1 MPDVGQE
8 LLNVPFP
15 EMVLKLASAIA
26 EGQFKLDQVSCEIAK
41 FMGDKKKAPVYL
53 PDLTDEKGEKEIVTS
68 LIGAGFQPTFYQ
80 FTDTIIE
87 VKMAI
92 SMNQTTEASISTKA
106 SGGWGPFSASV
117 NASYSSK
124 YSYSVEGS
132 SLLRTKIT
140 PLPPNTFMQRILDM
154 KAQMLQQ
161 EFSLKM
167 KEAEVKLELKRME
180 LEQQM
185 KAKEE
190 ELKKAAGKGD
200 SSSSTTTTT
209 DSTNTD
215 SDDN

>member
-26 EGQFKLDQVSCEIAK
+26 EGQYKLDMVSCKIAK
-41 FMGDKKKAPVYL
+41 FMGDKKQAPVYL
-53 PDLTDEKGEKEIVTS
+53 PDLTDPSGQKEIVTS
-68 LIGAGFQPTFYQ
+68 LIGAGFQPTLYQ

-92 SMNQTTEASISTKA
+92 SMNQTTEASVSTEA

-161 EFSLKM
+161 EFALTM
-167 KEAEVKLELKRME
+167 KKAEVQLELERRKLEAEMKKETDKLTPANPTPTPTPTPTPDE
-180 LEQQM
+180 
-185 KAKEE
+185 
-190 ELKKAAGKGD
+190 
-200 SSSSTTTTT
+200 
-209 DSTNTD
+209 
-215 SDDN
+215 

>member
-1 MPDVGQE
+1 MPNVGQE

-15 EMVLKLASAIA
+15 EMVLKLACAIA
-26 EGQFKLDQVSCEIAK
+26 EGQYKLDMVSCEIAK
-41 FMGDKKKAPVYL
+41 FMGDEKTAPVHL
-53 PDLTDEKGEKEIVTS
+53 PDLTDPDGKKVIVTS

-92 SMNQTTEASISTKA
+92 SMNKTTDTSVSASAK
-106 SGGWGPFSASV
+106 GGWGPFSASV

-140 PLPPNTFMQRILDM
+140 PLPPNPFMQRILDM

-161 EFSLKM
+161 KFELSLK
-167 KEAEVKLELKRME
+167 EVEVKLELERRK
-180 LEQQM
+180 L
-185 KAKEE
+185 
-190 ELKKAAGKGD
+190 
-200 SSSSTTTTT
+200 
-209 DSTNTD
+209 
-215 SDDN
+215 

>member
-1 MPDVGQE
+1 MPNVGQE

-26 EGQFKLDQVSCEIAK
+26 EGQFKLDMVSCKIAK
-41 FMGDKKKAPVYL
+41 MMGDPKQASVSL
-53 PDLTDEKGEKEIVTS
+53 PDLTSDDNETIKTS

-92 SMNQTTEASISTKA
+92 TMNQTFESTFSTSA
-106 SGGWGPFSASV
+106 SGGFMCFAASV
-117 NASYSSK
+117 NASFSSK

-154 KAQMLQQ
+154 KAQKLQQ
-161 EFSLKM
+161 EFQLKLKQQELEM
-167 KEAEVKLELKRME
+167 KKAEAALKVETDKIEEEIKKLET
-180 LEQQM
+180 
-185 KAKEE
+185 AKP
-190 ELKKAAGKGD
+190 
-200 SSSSTTTTT
+200 TP
-209 DSTNTD
+209 
-215 SDDN
+215 

>member
-26 EGQFKLDQVSCEIAK
+26 EGQYKLDMVSCKIAK
-41 FMGDKKKAPVYL
+41 FMGDKKQAPVYL
-53 PDLTDEKGEKEIVTS
+53 PDLTDPSGKSEIVTS

-92 SMNQTTEASISTKA
+92 SMNQTTEASISTEA
-106 SGGWGPFSASV
+106 SAGWGPFAASV

-161 EFSLKM
+161 EFALTM
-167 KEAEVKLELKRME
+167 KKAEVQLELERRKLEE
-180 LEQQM
+180 EM
-185 KAKEE
+185 KKETE
-190 ELKKAAGKGD
+190 KLNQPTPTPTPTPTPNPE
-200 SSSSTTTTT
+200 
-209 DSTNTD
+209 
-215 SDDN
+215 

>member
-1 MPDVGQE
+1 MPDVGAE

-26 EGQFKLDQVSCEIAK
+26 EGQFKLDQVSCKIAK
-41 FMGDKKKAPVYL
+41 FMGDKKVAPVYL
-53 PDLTDEKGEKEIVTS
+53 PDLTDPEGKKEIVTS

-92 SMNQTTEASISTKA
+92 SMNQTTEASVSASA

-167 KEAEVKLELKRME
+167 KEAELAIELKRKE
-180 LEQQM
+180 IEAEM
-185 KAKEE
+185 KKKEE
-190 ELKKAAGKGD
+190 EANKNNPTPNG
-200 SSSSTTTTT
+200 
-209 DSTNTD
+209 
-215 SDDN
+215 